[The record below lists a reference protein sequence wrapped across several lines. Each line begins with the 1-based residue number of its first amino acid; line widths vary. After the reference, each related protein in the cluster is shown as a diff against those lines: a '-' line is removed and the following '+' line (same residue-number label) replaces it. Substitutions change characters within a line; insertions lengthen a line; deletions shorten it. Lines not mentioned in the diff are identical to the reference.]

1 MTVADFCTQDSWT
14 KRTLASDIAK
24 TFDVLGWF
32 APVIIKAKILLQ
44 RLWEEGLGWDDPVPS
59 AVERAWLEWRQ
70 ELGLLVN
77 EHIPRCY
84 HPKEVEIAYRQL
96 HGFSDASE
104 AAYAGVVYLRLV
116 DTAGC
121 IHTSLVMAKT
131 KVAPIKRLS
140 VPRLELCG
148 ALLLAQLLQHCQEVF
163 SFPSEDVS
171 IVPSCSTGWQAI
183 LVDLRPSLAIGSPS
197 SLT

>member
-1 MTVADFCTQDSWT
+1 M
-14 KRTLASDIAK
+14 
-24 TFDVLGWF
+24 
-32 APVIIKAKILLQ
+32 
-44 RLWEEGLGWDDPVPS
+44 
-59 AVERAWLEWRQ
+59 
-70 ELGLLVN
+70 GLLVD
-77 EHIPRCY
+77 EHIPRC

-104 AAYAGVVYLRLV
+104 AAYAGVIYLRLV

-121 IHTSLVMAKT
+121 IHTSLVTAKT

-163 SFPSEDVS
+163 SFPSEDVFAWTDS
-171 IVPSCSTGWQAI
+171 TIVLNWLAGNPRQFKTFVGNRVSLITDLVTPSHWHHVEGSDNPADCASRGLLPSELLPQLVVAWTGLAS
-183 LVDLRPSLAIGSPS
+183 RGHSLLAQTSCCAK
-197 SLT
+197 

>member
-1 MTVADFCTQDSWT
+1 M
-14 KRTLASDIAK
+14 
-24 TFDVLGWF
+24 
-32 APVIIKAKILLQ
+32 
-44 RLWEEGLGWDDPVPS
+44 GWDDPVPS
-59 AVERAWLEWRQ
+59 AVEQAWLEWRQ
-70 ELGLLVN
+70 ELGLLVD

-104 AAYAGVVYLRLV
+104 AAYAGVIYLRLV

-163 SFPSEDVS
+163 SFPSEDVFAWTDS
-171 IVPSCSTGWQAI
+171 TIVLNWLAGNP
-183 LVDLRPSLAIGSPS
+183 VDLRPLLAIGSPS